1 MGTYSPIPQK
11 ICPYCMETFQP
22 KHRKQVNCGKRRCR
36 TKHMHNVVA
45 GRAKKVRFSQKAAA

>member
-1 MGTYSPIPQK
+1 MYAPIIPK

-45 GRAKKVRFSQKAAA
+45 GRAKRVRFDIKERAAA